1 MNKLVIFSCLLLVLS
16 SSIPE
21 KKKKKFDAVIT
32 FHTQFGDMKALL
44 YDDTPKHKENFIKLA
59 EEGYYDSTTF
69 HRVISGFM
77 IQGGDPN
84 SKDANP
90 MNDGLGGPGYTIPAE
105 IQHKHK
111 KGALAAARKGDA
123 VNPNRESSGSQF
135 YIVHSEQGTQHL
147 NGQYT
152 VFGEVVSGLAI
163 VDSIAS
169 VEMSRSSVPKQPIYM
184 TIDVEWVKKKK
195 ITKEFNFSYE

>member
-1 MNKLVIFSCLLLVLS
+1 MGLFLLFSCSVTRTNN
-16 SSIPE
+16 E
-21 KKKKKFDAVIT
+21 KYDALIT
-32 FHTQFGDMKALL
+32 FRTQFGDMKALL
-44 YDDTPKHKENFIKLA
+44 YDDTPKHKENFIKLV
-59 EEGYYDSTTF
+59 EDGYYDSTTF

-105 IQHKHK
+105 IKHKHK

-135 YIVHSEQGTQHL
+135 YIAHSEQGTAHL

-152 VFGEVVSGLAI
+152 VFGEVVSGLSI
-163 VDSIAS
+163 IDSIAS
-169 VEMSRSSVPKQPIYM
+169 VEMSRSSVPKNPVYM
-184 TIDVEWVKKKK
+184 TVEVEWVKKKK
-195 ITKEFNFSYE
+195 ITKEFDFSYE